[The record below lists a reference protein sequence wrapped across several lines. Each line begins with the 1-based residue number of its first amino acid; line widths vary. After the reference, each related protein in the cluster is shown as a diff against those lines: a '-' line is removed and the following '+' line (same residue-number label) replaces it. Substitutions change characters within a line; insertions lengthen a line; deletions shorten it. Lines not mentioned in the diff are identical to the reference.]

1 MEVSVSVR
9 EFAVILEQLLAKSPS
24 KAGQRL
30 CSERELAGRL
40 DVDRMKVQKAFE
52 LLVERGILARRH
64 GSGTFVRKVP
74 KIPGKAV
81 KVKWGD
87 RVLGAE
93 DLFAKPSAAPVRR
106 QIRQEHRKLRL
117 ALLPNENWQ
126 SESNNLVFAGIKD
139 RIKQQGHHLE
149 IYPGHGDVTIAAP
162 QLVEELRE
170 NPADGYI
177 LWTPYLPILKE
188 AFQGKHPPAVF
199 IGAQTRETDLKCAP
213 IVRVDL
219 EDALVRGL
227 QLLAEEGYEKI
238 GLIGFDS
245 LERQSKVER
254 ILYEETMAKLG
265 RSYRAAV
272 FCPLNDEGA
281 SEKMREMFETEER
294 PEAVYVADDI
304 VLRHILPAWKTLA
317 IVPGEDLAV
326 ISLANRRNALPSSY
340 EWSRIEFHPFQ
351 VGRMAV
357 DSLLQEI
364 ETAGEEICSFEHL
377 GVWIPGR
384 THVLSRKGGDFGGR
398 ERNGDFYG
406 RVAG

>member
-1 MEVSVSVR
+1 MEVSISIR
-9 EFAVILEQLLAKSPS
+9 EFAGILEQLLAKSPS

-40 DVDRMKVQKAFE
+40 SVDRMKVQKAFE
-52 LLVERGILARRH
+52 LLVEKGILARRH

-74 KIPGKAV
+74 QIPGKAA

-93 DLFAKPSAAPVRR
+93 DLFAKPSAAPRR
-106 QIRQEHRKLRL
+106 QIRQEHRRLRL

-126 SESNNLVFAGIKD
+126 SESNNLVFEGIED
-139 RIKQQGHHLE
+139 RIKQQGHELE
-149 IYPGHGDVTIAAP
+149 IHTSHGDAGKAWP
-162 QLVEELRE
+162 QLVEELRD

-177 LWTPYLPILKE
+177 LWTPYLPILNE

-199 IGAQTRETDLKCAP
+199 IGAQTREVDLKCAP

-227 QLLAEEGYEKI
+227 GLLAEEGYEKI

-245 LERQSKVER
+245 LERQSKVEQV
-254 ILYEETMAKLG
+254 LYEETMSKLG
-265 RSYRAAV
+265 RSYRAAI
-272 FCPLNDEGA
+272 FCPLNEEA
-281 SEKMREMFETEER
+281 ALERMREMFAAEDR

-304 VLRHILPAWKTLA
+304 VLRNVLPAWKMLG
-317 IVPGEDLAV
+317 IVPGENLAV
-326 ISLANRRNALPSSY
+326 ISLANRRNALPTAY

-377 GVWIPGR
+377 GVWIPGK
-384 THVLSRKGGDFGGR
+384 THRLTQK
-398 ERNGDFYG
+398 
-406 RVAG
+406 